1 MLQWTDQ
8 NFRPRAAY
16 ILVKGINNKPNKL
29 MDSEFEG
36 DDSIGKK
43 EKEKGG
49 KEFSM
54 GVGSSFK

>member
-1 MLQWTDQ
+1 
-8 NFRPRAAY
+8 
-16 ILVKGINNKPNKL
+16 